1 METPVSGAL
10 FWGWPHQVII
20 YNDEYAKMIGSKH
33 PKIFGKAGPVAW
45 GELWSALAAV
55 SESVRKGKATCKADD
70 LLFFSTLTELN
81 LPEEFYHSWH
91 WTPVWQEDGTV
102 AGIFNITWE
111 TTQKVIAERRLSCMS
126 ELSSKVSD
134 AKTQQQFGE
143 RALEALARNPLDL
156 PFVGLY
162 WCDVEE
168 LPTNGPSAS
177 QGSSAR
183 VLDYIRNP
191 AAGSLSVK
199 LTLAGSIGIPDDHP
213 IAPSTIKYTLNSL
226 TFRPHLHTFDS
237 GVDVGSPVISEVTS
251 RGDSPGTLP
260 GSASSD
266 DRPSTRSS
274 KSTDSSLDITK
285 AFASGSIELVDP
297 LPAHLAQGLDGRGFK
312 DVPRMVAIVPIS
324 TGSTQAGRSAHGR
337 TLPYGVLVLGINT
350 RRAYD
355 ADYAS
360 WLESVGSVLS
370 NQLTAVLQREADMR
384 MMEERERMDKAK
396 TMFFTNVS
404 HGMQA
409 HVYCVQNRWLTM
421 KGCRAQDSSDFNSS
435 TVGTTLVIF

>member
-1 METPVSGAL
+1 
-10 FWGWPHQVII
+10 
-20 YNDEYAKMIGSKH
+20 
-33 PKIFGKAGPVAW
+33 
-45 GELWSALAAV
+45 
-55 SESVRKGKATCKADD
+55 
-70 LLFFSTLTELN
+70 
-81 LPEEFYHSWH
+81 
-91 WTPVWQEDGTV
+91 
-102 AGIFNITWE
+102 
-111 TTQKVIAERRLSCMS
+111 
-126 ELSSKVSD
+126 
-134 AKTQQQFGE
+134 
-143 RALEALARNPLDL
+143 
-156 PFVGLY
+156 
-162 WCDVEE
+162 
-168 LPTNGPSAS
+168 
-177 QGSSAR
+177 

-260 GSASSD
+260 GSTSSD
-266 DRPSTRSS
+266 DHPSTRSS

-285 AFASGSIELVDP
+285 TFASGSIELVDP
-297 LPAHLAQGLDGRGFK
+297 LPTHLAQGLDGRGFK
-312 DVPRMVAIVPIS
+312 DAPRMVAIVPIS
-324 TGSTQAGRSAHGR
+324 TNSTQAGRSAHGR

-409 HVYCVQNRWLTM
+409 HMYHVQDRWLTM
-421 KGCRAQDSSDFNSS
+421 KGHRAQDSSDFNSS
-435 TVGTTLVIF
+435 TVGTTLVVF